1 MKDAGLSKRL
11 PNIKN
16 FSKSKILELEKEV
29 MGIYISGHPL
39 ESYAD
44 KIKEFSTVSSDV
56 INSEENETLQNNSRV
71 VMCGLVASMR
81 KLTTKKSQLMAF
93 VNLEDLYGT
102 AEIVVFPKVYQKSAS
117 ILESG
122 EPLVVVGRINVK
134 EDAPPAILADEIKS
148 LDEYGDGNSKN
159 VNGSKDISLRE
170 KAQDIS
176 EKDASAMIKL
186 RITRE
191 HNLEETMLDLERL
204 LLINNGDI
212 PVRIYLS
219 DGRQIASKHGASLSD
234 FFVETLER
242 MLGNENVKMQGISDK
257 EKY

>member
-1 MKDAGLSKRL
+1 M
-11 PNIKN
+11 
-16 FSKSKILELEKEV
+16 
-29 MGIYISGHPL
+29 
-39 ESYAD
+39 
-44 KIKEFSTVSSDV
+44 
-56 INSEENETLQNNSRV
+56 
-71 VMCGLVASMR
+71 
-81 KLTTKKSQLMAF
+81 
-93 VNLEDLYGT
+93 
-102 AEIVVFPKVYQKSAS
+102 
-117 ILESG
+117 
-122 EPLVVVGRINVK
+122 VVVGRINVK

-212 PVRIYLS
+212 PVRIYLP